1 MLVPP
6 REPWP
11 LMLGAA
17 WLAGILPYLA
27 LMTAVLIAYP
37 VSKAGPAAFAPAG
50 DESEVAAVI
59 AKFKQRDPGMAKVIA
74 GACGGE
80 LQVRPPETRCP
91 SLGGGTQ
98 GSHVGRSSLPR
109 AKIFLPPDQAGP
121 LGAVA

>member
-91 SLGGGTQ
+91 SLGGALTA
-98 GSHVGRSSLPR
+98 R
-109 AKIFLPPDQAGP
+109 ASGDLAYRGQKFSFHPTKRAR
-121 LGAVA
+121 